1 MKNVWLNFIYGYAR
15 MRIDGPYGERFLNRC
30 IEYNIHIWSI
40 KRVGEERIVCYIALE
55 DVKRLRPLLRMTS
68 CKVTFTE
75 RRGLPFF
82 YKKMW
87 KRGGFTAGI
96 FSFVIVL
103 LVLSNMVWNISIEG
117 ASPKVE
123 HELRLAVQEI
133 GIKRG
138 NFIFMLPSVEE
149 IQKKVTDQIED
160 ATWIGV
166 KLNGTTFQFKVVE
179 QTLPEKQERLN
190 PRHLVAKKKAII
202 HDMFIEQ
209 GQVLVKRNEYVDKG
223 DLLVSGFIGKEGNT
237 QLVPAKGS
245 VLGEIWYK
253 SEVTIP
259 LVNQFETLTG
269 EGKTYHYL
277 SIFNF
282 DLPVWG
288 WKKHRFEKAEAFERK
303 HSIRLLN
310 WTLPVQYKKKQW
322 LEKNEVERE
331 YTVDEAVEVAKKMA
345 REELKERLPDDAVIK
360 GEKVLHQD
368 VENGKVKLKLH
379 YQVIEDITTEQ
390 PIIQGD

>member
-1 MKNVWLNFIYGYAR
+1 MKNVWINFLYGYAR

-30 IEYNIHIWSI
+30 IEYNIQIWSI
-40 KRVGEERIVCYIALE
+40 KRVGAERIVCYIALE

-96 FSFVIVL
+96 ISFFLVL

-123 HELRLAVQEI
+123 HELRLAVQEM
-133 GIKRG
+133 GIERG
-138 NFIFMLPSVEE
+138 TFIFMLPSVEY
-149 IQKKVTDQIED
+149 IQKKITDQIED

-166 KLNGTTFQFKVVE
+166 KLNGTTFQFNVVE

-190 PRHLVAKKKAII
+190 PRHLVAKKKAIVY
-202 HDMFIEQ
+202 DMFIEQ
-209 GQVLVKRNEYVDKG
+209 GQVLVRRNDFVEKG

-237 QLVPAKGS
+237 QIVPAQGS

-259 LVNQFETLTG
+259 LVNHFETLTG
-269 EGKTYHYL
+269 EGRTYHYL
-277 SIFNF
+277 SIFDL
-282 DLPVWG
+282 DLPIWG
-288 WKKHRFEKAEAFERK
+288 WKQHSFEKVEIFERK
-303 HSIRLLN
+303 HSLRLLN
-310 WTLPVQYKKKQW
+310 WTIPVQYKKKQW

-331 YTVDEAVEVAKKMA
+331 YTVEEAVKVAKKMA
-345 REELKERLPDDAVIK
+345 KEELQERLPVDAVIK